1 MQERQGYC
9 LLLDVEEM
17 EYSTAKLSA
26 VFYAQDCT
34 GLWREIEFAAGAL
47 REFSISEYGRL
58 LYQNAPLAALCEWK
72 KSEFEREVQQEKI
85 RREQQMKELLERPE
99 REQKQRPK
107 RTTDAAGPQ
116 TAEYE
121 K

>member
-47 REFSISEYGRL
+47 REFRSASTDGCSI
-58 LYQNAPLAALCEWK
+58 
-72 KSEFEREVQQEKI
+72 
-85 RREQQMKELLERPE
+85 
-99 REQKQRPK
+99 K
-107 RTTDAAGPQ
+107 RAAGCSV
-116 TAEYE
+116 
-121 K
+121 